1 MLSFKDR
8 FLRGQGANTRARN
21 SLKLVDARID
31 ASATKYQVAYS
42 ALSALSPLLGKVGWQ
57 HAFRCLQDDN
67 IRSMTEG
74 TEDRPSE
81 GRRRLSWIWIACG
94 YSSGEKDGEQDLQD
108 GTS

>member
-31 ASATKYQVAYS
+31 ASATKYRVAYS

-94 YSSGEKDGEQDLQD
+94 YSSGEKDGKQDLQD